1 MDYPMNKDT
10 AMDMIKIVKDNGAT
24 PAVIAIISGVV
35 KIGLTP
41 DEVEHLA
48 KNGQKARKCSRRDLA
63 FCLSKKMDG
72 STTVA
77 GTMYLANLAGITV
90 FATGG
95 IGGVHRGA
103 EETFDV
109 SADLTE
115 LSRTPVC
122 VISAGCKS
130 ILDIPKTLEYLET
143 MGVPVTAI
151 GQDNFPN
158 FYTSNSG
165 EKAPFRANN
174 HSEVA
179 SMIRA

>member
-1 MDYPMNKDT
+1 MDYPMNKDC
-10 AMDMIKIVKDNGAT
+10 AMDMINLVEENGAT
-24 PAVIAIISGVV
+24 PAAIAIIGGKI
-35 KIGLTP
+35 KIGLSEE
-41 DEVEHLA
+41 EVEYLA
-48 KNGQKARKCSRRDLA
+48 KVGRKARKCSRRDLA
-63 FCLSKKMDG
+63 YCLSKKMDG

-77 GTMYLANLAGITV
+77 GTMYLANLAGIKI

-95 IGGVHRGA
+95 LGGVHRGA
-103 EETFDV
+103 EETFDI

-115 LSRTPVC
+115 LSKTPVC
-122 VISAGCKS
+122 VVSAGVKA

-165 EKAPFRANN
+165 QKAPFRAND
-174 HSEVA
+174 HKECA
-179 SMIRA
+179 AMIEA